1 MTIFLRALNISG
13 KKTMEETYL
22 LDTIIA
28 DAYLKGVSDIHF
40 ELLAESETS
49 RVLIR
54 MDGVLGQYMTL
65 PCAAANDIVKK
76 IKSMANLDIEDRHLP
91 KIGRIKFKH
100 KGLTE
105 FHLTISIRPADGQ
118 REAATLKIQTT

>member
-1 MTIFLRALNISG
+1 MD
-13 KKTMEETYL
+13 ETYL

-65 PCAAANDIVKK
+65 PYGAANNIVKK
-76 IKSMANLDIEDRHLP
+76 IKSMANLDIEDNHLP
-91 KIGRIKFKH
+91 RLGHFKFKH
-100 KGLTE
+100 KGLPQ
-105 FHLTISIRPADGQ
+105 FHIMVTTRPADSM
-118 REAATLKIQTT
+118 RETTTLRIQTA